1 MNQVARVFVV
11 INIMLSA
18 AFLMAAGTFL
28 HQNEDWKQKTA
39 DSEKSKMDSETTLN
53 GQIAELDA
61 NIQLLQDDL
70 NTRKSKLTSLEGDL
84 ATANSQIESAV
95 DAKNQAER
103 KFTTLQE
110 TLNIETSKLASISD
124 SVGGLE
130 TMIDSY
136 RTRAEG
142 AQDKERIAMEA
153 KSKVMGERETLRQ
166 EKNSLEINLKET
178 QTRLNS
184 TMTELAGYRNSYPPP
199 TNIKQPL
206 VDGLV
211 IRFDAATNMVQ
222 VNKGSKDGVRLGHK
236 FDIVSGSD
244 YVCTIMIDYI
254 DGSTSV
260 GHIAIPSTTGA
271 MPMSGNKATKL
282 TGK

>member
-39 DSEKSKMDSETTLN
+39 DVEKSKMETETKLTS
-53 GQIAELDA
+53 QISELDS

-70 NTRKSKLTSLEGDL
+70 NTRKSKLTSLQGDL
-84 ATANSQIESAV
+84 ATANSRIESAV

-103 KFTTLQE
+103 KFAALQE

-130 TMIDSY
+130 TMIENY

-153 KSKVMGERETLRQ
+153 KNKVIGERETLKQ
-166 EKNSLEINLKET
+166 EKRDLENTLKET
-178 QTRLNS
+178 QARLNS
-184 TMTELAGYRNSYPPP
+184 TMTELASYRNNYPPP
-199 TNIKQPL
+199 ANIRQPL
-206 VDGLV
+206 IDGLV
-211 IRFDAATNMVQ
+211 IRFDAGTNMVQ

-236 FDIVSGSD
+236 FDIVNGSQ

-260 GHIAIPSTTGA
+260 GHISIPSTTGA
-271 MPMSGNKATKL
+271 LPMSGYKATKL